1 MFIFKNK
8 YQLVFNVLFLMIS
21 IYIAYNSFYP
31 IYVADE
37 IIIPYGVTPFDICEK
52 YPVFWK
58 YIKIT
63 FIFCYLFSN
72 LIFSN
77 FIYNRFFSKFNFKKN
92 NISKNNINI
101 NKKIDKNL
109 NLLIGENINKQ
120 KIYIPKSGLFQNI
133 LITRNNRIRKNKF
146 CNVSIF

>member
-1 MFIFKNK
+1 
-8 YQLVFNVLFLMIS
+8 MIS
-21 IYIAYNSFYP
+21 LYIAYNIFYP
-31 IYVADE
+31 IYVSDE

-58 YIKIT
+58 YLKII
-63 FIFCYLFSN
+63 FILCYLFSN

-77 FIYNRFFSKFNFKKN
+77 FIYNRFFNKFIFNKNNIPKNIINKNKKN
-92 NISKNNINI
+92 N
-101 NKKIDKNL
+101 DNL